1 MIEQGVRA
9 LGDNRWNFLLVS
21 AQSSAGN
28 ASGMWYFA
36 YGSNLNAKAVAEWTR
51 HHGLR
56 RPALK
61 TGKPGV
67 LDNYRLCFPLYS
79 EFWGG
84 GIADIVYD
92 PGKYVAGA
100 LYELNDAELK
110 VLDTKV
116 GRKLDPAGK
125 EIGIY
130 KRIEVKIAPLG
141 KGEPVMAI
149 TYQGV
154 SVEKYHIPPT
164 KHYMDLLI
172 AGRLPARP
180 VDDVDQLPAEL
191 QHASRSKAER
201 PRARRR
207 GAEPLKS
214 VCPRIS
220 RVNTNQKS
228 FVKIRVIRGL
238 ILLRHDL
245 QMPRLP
251 RGRAIFRQFRLQL
264 QQSLDRVLAFEQFL
278 VRSHVDHRLADEVDH
293 FKSAALRTVS
303 AASPGVNIVSSN
315 RSRSS
320 CVSHCVRLVLMN
332 SSSASRF
339 PRSMK

>member
-1 MIEQGVRA
+1 
-9 LGDNRWNFLLVS
+9 
-21 AQSSAGN
+21 
-28 ASGMWYFA
+28 MWYFA

-56 RPALK
+56 APALK

-79 EFWGG
+79 DFWGG

-100 LYELNDAELK
+100 LYDLNDAELK

-116 GRKLDPAGK
+116 GRKLDAGGK

-141 KGEPVMAI
+141 KGEPVKAM

-172 AGRLPARP
+172 AGAYMHGLSMMWISY
-180 VDDVDQLPAEL
+180 L
-191 QHASRSKAER
+191 Q
-201 PRARRR
+201 
-207 GAEPLKS
+207 
-214 VCPRIS
+214 
-220 RVNTNQKS
+220 S
-228 FVKIRVIRGL
+228 FSIQTGRK
-238 ILLRHDL
+238 
-245 QMPRLP
+245 P
-251 RGRAIFRQFRLQL
+251 RGPGQG
-264 QQSLDRVLAFEQFL
+264 D
-278 VRSHVDHRLADEVDH
+278 
-293 FKSAALRTVS
+293 AAPNL
-303 AASPGVNIVSSN
+303 
-315 RSRSS
+315 
-320 CVSHCVRLVLMN
+320 
-332 SSSASRF
+332 
-339 PRSMK
+339 